1 MAKYVIETFPQDEY
15 TFRMYHN
22 TGKKTWQKIQEE
34 TGCYAIINTA
44 YFSMSSFAVDSNTM
58 IAGKWLFGPT
68 YHEYGLCV
76 DLAGRLTVGTEKE
89 AVYDYTVG
97 LPPCYISG
105 KQYST
110 TEHGRNGA
118 SFVGVARNGDV
129 TCLIA
134 DKSNGMTTAQC
145 CRELLDAGCVD
156 IFRFDGSWSSQGTLG
171 PDKDL
176 DPAVE
181 RKVAVYLL
189 IFKKGTTAEK
199 KETLSNGIEIKTN
212 LANKKN
218 YGSSRSTSAIKYI
231 VLHYTANDGD
241 TDESNGKYFAN
252 TVTQT
257 SAHYFVDSDSVTRSV
272 PDNYVAWSV
281 GGAKYADCAKT
292 GGGTLY
298 GKCTNS
304 NSLSIELCDDVKNG
318 TIKPNQKTIDN
329 AIVLCKHLMKKY
341 GVAPENVVRHFEV
354 NGKHCL
360 PCDNTELLTKDGWIS
375 LADVQIG
382 DHVAQYHTYSD
393 TITFGPVLDKVT
405 PREDVVYTLRGIE
418 ATKDHR
424 MWLQPSGINS
434 PQFRDVTF
442 GYLMGEGRKQYIVK
456 NGANYVGSGLNEL
469 TDDELRFL
477 AWIQGDGHYMKHQD
491 GSRYGL
497 EFHLKKPRKITRI
510 CQLMDT
516 LGVTYTVCNKSDG
529 SVSLRHYN
537 MDVVEWAERFL
548 DNKRFTY
555 KLLEM
560 SREQFEIF
568 WAELLIIDGNTT
580 KNLYTSVVRQ
590 NLDVI
595 QALCATK
602 GVRTSLQKLGA
613 QRYVAVQ
620 RVGANYSVYKYG
632 ETPSRKTSVSCVT
645 VPSGYI
651 LIRQRAKTF
660 IVGNCPKFWM
670 DDDTWH
676 KEFWTKIGGVV
687 AEEELNDIEWV
698 QAELNERYDAR
709 LTVDGS
715 WGPASKKA
723 MVKAVQTELNL
734 LYKAGLV
741 VDGSFGPASQAK
753 FPDIKSV
760 TKSNLAWL
768 IQACLVING
777 YDIEC
782 DGSYGPG
789 TAAIIKEF
797 QKKNGL
803 TVDGICGKN
812 TMLKLLG

>member
-15 TFRMYHN
+15 TFKMYHN

-44 YFSMSSFAVDSNTM
+44 YFSMTTFAVESNTM

-76 DLAGRLTVGTEKE
+76 DPAGRLTVGTEKE

-105 KQYST
+105 QKYSAYK
-110 TEHGRNGA
+110 EHGVNGA

-134 DKSNGMTTAQC
+134 DKSNGMNTAQC

-189 IFKKGTTAEK
+189 IFKKNTTPEK

-272 PDNYVAWSV
+272 QDDFVAWAV

-318 TIKPNQKTIDN
+318 TIKPSQKTSDN
-329 AIVLCKHLMKKY
+329 AIVLCKYLMKKY
-341 GVAPENVVRHFEV
+341 NVPPENVVRHFDV
-354 NGKHCL
+354 NGK
-360 PCDNTELLTKDGWIS
+360 
-375 LADVQIG
+375 
-382 DHVAQYHTYSD
+382 Y
-393 TITFGPVLDKVT
+393 
-405 PREDVVYTLRGIE
+405 
-418 ATKDHR
+418 
-424 MWLQPSGINS
+424 
-434 PQFRDVTF
+434 
-442 GYLMGEGRKQYIVK
+442 
-456 NGANYVGSGLNEL
+456 
-469 TDDELRFL
+469 
-477 AWIQGDGHYMKHQD
+477 
-491 GSRYGL
+491 
-497 EFHLKKPRKITRI
+497 
-510 CQLMDT
+510 
-516 LGVTYTVCNKSDG
+516 
-529 SVSLRHYN
+529 
-537 MDVVEWAERFL
+537 
-548 DNKRFTY
+548 
-555 KLLEM
+555 
-560 SREQFEIF
+560 
-568 WAELLIIDGNTT
+568 
-580 KNLYTSVVRQ
+580 
-590 NLDVI
+590 
-595 QALCATK
+595 
-602 GVRTSLQKLGA
+602 
-613 QRYVAVQ
+613 
-620 RVGANYSVYKYG
+620 
-632 ETPSRKTSVSCVT
+632 
-645 VPSGYI
+645 
-651 LIRQRAKTF
+651 
-660 IVGNCPKFWM
+660 CPKFWM
-670 DDDTWH
+670 DDDTWN

-687 AEEELNDIEWV
+687 AEDELTDIEWV

-715 WGPASKKA
+715 WGPLSKKA
-723 MVKAVQTELNL
+723 MIKAIQTELNL
-734 LYKAGLV
+734 LYKACLA
-741 VDGSFGPASQAK
+741 VDGSFGPASQTK

-760 TKSNLAWL
+760 TKNNLAWL
-768 IQACLVING
+768 IQACLVIKG
-777 YDIEC
+777 YGIEC

-803 TVDGICGKN
+803 TVDSICGKN